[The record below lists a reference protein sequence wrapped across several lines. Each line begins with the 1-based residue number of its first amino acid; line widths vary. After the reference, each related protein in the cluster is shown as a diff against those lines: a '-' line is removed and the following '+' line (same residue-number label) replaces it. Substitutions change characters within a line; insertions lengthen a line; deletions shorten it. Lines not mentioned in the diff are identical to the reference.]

1 MSLVR
6 AMLKLSVVTTDA
18 YGDYADTYGDD
29 SVRGKP
35 TWGTNRRC
43 GPDEAANTQNVSAGT

>member
-6 AMLKLSVVTTDA
+6 AMLKLSVVATDA

-29 SVRGKP
+29 SVRGEP
-35 TWGTNRRC
+35 AWGTNRHC
-43 GPDEAANTQNVSAGT
+43 GRDKAANTQNVSAGT